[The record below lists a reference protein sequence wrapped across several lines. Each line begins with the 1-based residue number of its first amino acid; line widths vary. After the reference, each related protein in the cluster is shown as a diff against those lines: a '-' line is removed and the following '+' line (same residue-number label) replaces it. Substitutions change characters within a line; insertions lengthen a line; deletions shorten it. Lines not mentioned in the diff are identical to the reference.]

1 MDSDRTVVTFVTGHM
16 KWGLSWSL
24 KEKEG
29 ERMIRQQ
36 KERTHTLR
44 AVSKP
49 RGHDLWSNTPEQRVP
64 GGNEPRGMG
73 GTRSQSG
80 SALLRS

>member
-36 KERTHTLR
+36 KVKDAHTESREQATWTRPVVQHTR
-44 AVSKP
+44 A
-49 RGHDLWSNTPEQRVP
+49 E
-64 GGNEPRGMG
+64 
-73 GTRSQSG
+73 G
-80 SALLRS
+80 SRRQ